1 MKSQTRV
8 AVLILAGF
16 LTAAGAPADPGGGGS
31 GGGSGHGGGSS
42 GGHGGGHFS
51 GRSSGHSGGGGFGH
65 AIGHSFGRMFGRH
78 GKASDSA
85 HELEPPVAGAALL
98 HGKVVQLPGPR
109 PAFFPVGRGFPHHRH
124 HEFPF
129 GDRFL
134 FFPPGAGFG
143 FGGCWD
149 FGLPRYGLF
158 GGEFDCSAG
167 GLFFDPLFIAGF
179 SGDYLSAQTFLP
191 FNNEE
196 FDDAPSEPRLASPAE
211 SNAEPRSG
219 AAGFT
224 EYAGQ
229 PQNAA
234 ANKAASA
241 GIPKDERP
249 VTLVQLLDGAMYG
262 LVDYWVED
270 GQLHY
275 TTTYGGQDVVG
286 LDRVDMVKT
295 VELNTGRGIQFVP
308 HPKAA
313 SQ

>member
-1 MKSQTRV
+1 MKCQTRM
-8 AVLILAGF
+8 AVLLLAGL
-16 LTAAGAPADPGGGGS
+16 LTAAGAPAGPGGGG
-31 GGGSGHGGGSS
+31 GGHGGS

-51 GRSSGHSGGGGFGH
+51 GHSSGHSGGGSFGH
-65 AIGHSFGRMFGRH
+65 AVGHSFGRLFGRH
-78 GKASDSA
+78 GKATDSA

-98 HGKVVQLPGPR
+98 HGKDVQLPGPR
-109 PAFFPVGRGFPHHRH
+109 SAFLPTGHGFRHHRH
-124 HEFPF
+124 REFPF

-149 FGLPRYGLF
+149 FGFPRYGLF
-158 GGEFDCSAG
+158 GGELDCSAG

-179 SGDYLSAQTFLP
+179 SGDYLSAQAFLP

-196 FDDAPSEPRLASPAE
+196 LDDASYDPLLALPGE
-211 SNAEPRSG
+211 SNAEPQSS
-219 AAGFT
+219 AASLT
-224 EYAGQ
+224 ENRGDA
-229 PQNAA
+229 QNTRT
-234 ANKAASA
+234 NKAASA

-249 VTLVQLLDGAMYG
+249 VTLVQLLDGSMYG
-262 LVDYWVED
+262 LVDYWVEN

-275 TTTYGGQDVVG
+275 TTTYGGQGVVG

-295 VELNTGRGIQFVP
+295 TELNTGRGIQFVP